1 MKTLQAVELLHV
13 SVSTDFFMQLLGDV
27 LSVPSGL
34 GSSEELNKNCLV
46 LRLIQL
52 LQGAHKKNLKAYFEI
67 TGKKNKTG
75 GWQNKDKWA

>member
-34 GSSEELNKNCLV
+34 GSNGELNKNCLV
-46 LRLIQL
+46 LRLI
-52 LQGAHKKNLKAYFEI
+52 
-67 TGKKNKTG
+67 
-75 GWQNKDKWA
+75 